1 MAAAGGTAESLMSRQ
16 LPAPKTFAPSRE
28 DVLSSLSFF
37 FGDPAVPEKLRDYSE
52 HHAMTYHFPDAYYG
66 QNNRIRDTL
75 NNLVLRSPQE
85 WQTTVALPFVQ
96 IQGTTVEWDE
106 LRFDVRLLQRVPYEG
121 VSRMQTSL
129 RRRHRDRVVRRG
141 IGMTIESDFYAT
153 EAGRAHFQD
162 QLTSIRYCVQETCNF
177 DALFAYLTCGNY
189 DFRYDLSKGLR
200 PRRSV
205 RTAMQHEIMMYCIVQ
220 KEGLGLDKAVEV
232 AKDRMSRYSVTPNM
246 LVVPPQLLLYMALA
260 PEEKIKFVEGGERAV
275 AAFEGGKAG
284 YEARAFRGLG
294 VFSSVPFEV
303 SDDQDSVQMLQR
315 SSQVGEFYRM
325 SPPAVFNDAAKLPG
339 NYMDILIYNEEADKL
354 DHITFAQAL
363 YATCVTA
370 DDLTRV
376 LKEGVT
382 GVFNFTEADKARSDA
397 HAGKFGATPMDWE
410 NPTIAKIIAA
420 VAAGIWMPICITIAR
435 PFIEHLMMSAIMT
448 VSGRD
453 TGATLFGPAD
463 MQISANT
470 SVKTIE
476 GHYTCHTKSVITK
489 PQNVFVMRDIMCSS
503 YVAGGN
509 TKWFGANGP
518 LSETNPLTGEAVKE
532 AMNDRLAF
540 TDDVSAD
547 YASML
552 AFACP
557 LSEVE
562 TSARDQVISISE
574 RLLPWEVR
582 MDTNTTKSGFPGGD
596 TGFTFYKTKY
606 GLEAIHFGEDIR
618 SAENMEFIAN
628 GSVNNAMCMIGPH
641 RKYNPFTQNFYEL
654 IPGQGHFGPDAIPG
668 DARWRRGEAVSLK
681 SARDSMVS
689 IEVAAHS
696 QLALGPA
703 NSLR

>member
-1 MAAAGGTAESLMSRQ
+1 
-16 LPAPKTFAPSRE
+16 
-28 DVLSSLSFF
+28 
-37 FGDPAVPEKLRDYSE
+37 
-52 HHAMTYHFPDAYYG
+52 
-66 QNNRIRDTL
+66 
-75 NNLVLRSPQE
+75 
-85 WQTTVALPFVQ
+85 
-96 IQGTTVEWDE
+96 
-106 LRFDVRLLQRVPYEG
+106 
-121 VSRMQTSL
+121 
-129 RRRHRDRVVRRG
+129 
-141 IGMTIESDFYAT
+141 MTIESDFYAT

-325 SPPAVFNDAAKLPG
+325 SPPAVFNDAVKLPG
-339 NYMDILIYNEEADKL
+339 NYMDILVYNEEADKL

-363 YATCVTA
+363 YATCVTDDEVNAFFRFTPA
-370 DDLTRV
+370 DMDRAN
-376 LKEGVT
+376 KHAT
-382 GVFNFTEADKARSDA
+382 GMTPAKTAPFVKANNVY
-397 HAGKFGATPMDWE
+397 TI
-410 NPTIAKIIAA
+410 PTIEDIIAA

-509 TKWFGANGP
+509 TRWFGATG
-518 LSETNPLTGEAVKE
+518 PLTGTHNPDLVKD

-582 MDTNTTKSGFPGGD
+582 QDTNTTKSGFPGGEE
-596 TGFTFYKTKY
+596 GFRLYKPKY
-606 GLEAIHFGEDIR
+606 SLNTIHFGEDIR